1 MSRINFPTNP
11 SLNDVYSF
19 ADRSWSWN
27 GRSWKSISAF
37 VGFTGSQG
45 LPGEAA
51 AIGYTGS
58 RGFVGSAG
66 AGFTGS
72 RGNTGFTGSQGIPGT
87 SAAIGFTGSS
97 APGHVN
103 LYQSGALVVTPGVT
117 RWYAPYNLVVTSI
130 IPRVVIAANDIIK
143 LDIRKN
149 DESFIELT
157 IPSGEFNGPP
167 YTTEFNLLLG
177 DFLTVAVT
185 QVGTSQAPGGELY
198 VQFQF
203 RFV

>member
-1 MSRINFPTNP
+1 MSSINFPNNP

-27 GRSWKSISAF
+27 GRSWKSISTF

-45 LPGEAA
+45 IPGEFAA
-51 AIGYTGS
+51 LGFTGSVGFTGS
-58 RGFVGSAG
+58 RG

-72 RGNTGFTGSQGIPGT
+72 RGNIGFTGSQGPSGE
-87 SAAIGFTGSS
+87 SSAIGFTGSS

-103 LYQSGALVVTPGVT
+103 LYQSGALVITDGVT
-117 RWYAPYNLVVTSI
+117 RWYAPYNLAVTAI
-130 IPRVVIAANDIIK
+130 IPRVVIAANEAIE

-157 IPSGEFNGPP
+157 IPANEFNGAP
-167 YTTEFNLLLG
+167 YTTEFNLLFG

>member
-1 MSRINFPTNP
+1 MSSINFPLNP
-11 SLNDVYSF
+11 TLNQTYSF
-19 ADRSWSWN
+19 ADRSWIWN
-27 GRSWKSISAF
+27 GRAWRTVNTF

-45 LPGEAA
+45 VPGEFAGL
-51 AIGYTGS
+51 GYTGS
-58 RGFVGSAG
+58 QGFTGSRG

-72 RGNTGFTGSQGIPGT
+72 RGNIGFTGSQGPSGE
-87 SAAIGFTGSS
+87 SSAIGFTGSS

-103 LYQSGALVVTPGVT
+103 LYQSGALVITPGVT
-117 RWYAPYNLVVTSI
+117 RWYAPYNLAVTAI
-130 IPRVVIAANDIIK
+130 IPRVVIAANEAIE

-149 DESFIELT
+149 DESFIQLT
-157 IPSGEFNGPP
+157 IPANEFNGTP
-167 YTTEFNLLLG
+167 YTTEFNLLFG

>member
-1 MSRINFPTNP
+1 MSRINFPNNP
-11 SLNDVYSF
+11 LINDVYSF
-19 ADRSWSWN
+19 ADRSWMWN
-27 GRSWKSISAF
+27 GRSWKSISTF

-58 RGFVGSAG
+58 RGFTGSQG

-72 RGNTGFTGSQGIPGT
+72 RGNTGFTGSQGLSGEA
-87 SAAIGFTGSS
+87 AAIGFTGSS

-103 LYQSGALVVTPGVT
+103 LYQSGALVITPGVT
-117 RWYAPYNLVVTSI
+117 RWYAPYNLAVTNI
-130 IPRVVIAANDIIK
+130 IPRVVVAANDTIK

-149 DESFIELT
+149 DQSFIELT
-157 IPSGEFNGPP
+157 IPANEFNGAP
-167 YTTEFNLLLG
+167 YNTEFNLLFG

-185 QVGTSQAPGGELY
+185 QIGTAQAPGGELY